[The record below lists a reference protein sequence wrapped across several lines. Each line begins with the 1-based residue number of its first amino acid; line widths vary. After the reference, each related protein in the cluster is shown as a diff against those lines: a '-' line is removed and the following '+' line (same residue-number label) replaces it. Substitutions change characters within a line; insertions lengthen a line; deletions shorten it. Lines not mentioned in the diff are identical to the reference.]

1 MFFACIFYR
10 SAPIPFKI
18 GGSQDYVCPE
28 RSPARLPRHCCLD
41 IRKTDCPGERTGSGR
56 VSRRVGSGFL
66 IPNRSVGL
74 SAHSVRGDR
83 DAVRGY
89 PGVFRYPNHNTR
101 KSEAFFALYKF
112 GKRNSVRVD

>member
-18 GGSQDYVCPE
+18 GGPRDYVCPE
-28 RSPARLPRHCCLD
+28 RFPARLPCHCCLA

-74 SAHSVRGDR
+74 SARSVRDQE
-83 DAVRGY
+83 AVRGY
-89 PGVFRYPNHNTR
+89 LSMFGYPNHNTPNL
-101 KSEAFFALYKF
+101 EAFFGLYQL
-112 GKRNSVRVD
+112 GKRNSVKVD